1 MSVVIAAKYKNGV
14 AMIADKQVS
23 RGTTRKDGATKIH
36 SFKYSNSGIGVVGY
50 LRDCNVMRT
59 LDEVISLEDILNKT
73 PINELYVIKNVI
85 PKIINHMRENKRVDT
100 TGDVYSMGSEMLYV
114 NKDGIYCIGGDFAV
128 VEMEDFAAIGCG
140 DDKASGYMT
149 SIKMSAFGD
158 TSKMSRQ
165 EIEVV
170 LTNAIRQACEKD
182 IYIND
187 KTDIMFFE

>member
-23 RGTTRKDGATKIH
+23 RGSTKKDGATKIH

-73 PINELYVIKNVI
+73 PINELYVIKNII
-85 PKIINHMRENKRVDT
+85 PKIINHMRENKRVDI
-100 TGDVYSMGSEMLYV
+100 TGDVYSIGSEMLYV

-128 VEMEDFAAIGCG
+128 VEMEDFATIGCG
-140 DDKASGYMT
+140 DDKAAGYLI
-149 SIKMSAFGD
+149 SIGD

-165 EIEVV
+165 EIETV
-170 LTNAIRQACEKD
+170 LTNAIKQACEKD